1 MTIDEEIARLRR
13 ARQILEDAVES
24 MSDEIAIS
32 SLTLMKDRSINE
44 GIIINGNPNQKAKYS
59 TRPINTQRFKGK
71 ELNRAGSKYIEAN
84 ILGTW
89 QGFRKAQGLRNE
101 DVNLAYT
108 NEMWESIRVIKT
120 TRAGKGKA
128 STEIGSLEEEQRKK
142 IEGNAA
148 RFGDFLKPTDEEL
161 QIGQEVLQEKILKL
175 LRQ

>member
-44 GIIINGNPNQKAKYS
+44 GIIIGGDPGQKAKYS
-59 TRPINTQRFKGK
+59 TKEIRTSLFEGK
-71 ELNRAGSKYIEAN
+71 SRNKAGDAWIEAN
-84 ILGTW
+84 TMGTW
-89 QGFRKAQGLRNE
+89 HQFRKAQGLNNE
-101 DVNLAYT
+101 DVNLSYT
-108 NEMWESIRVIKT
+108 NKMWENIRVIKT

-128 STEIGSLEEEQRKK
+128 TTEIGSLDEETQNK
-142 IEGNAA
+142 IEGNAY

-161 QIGQEVLQEKILKL
+161 QIGQEVLQEKFLKL